1 MMAIYASLIVA
12 MLGWAPIELLAPVIV
27 VCYLR
32 GALLTHELMH
42 VCRPEQV
49 AWPLRMMMLFFA
61 VCFAAAFLVN
71 RPVLDRI
78 VIILSAPPIACTTRE
93 TTSRL
98 KLLDSAQNSEPRVN
112 SAMATKNTRREP
124 KRSASQPEAGINS
137 ATVSM

>member
-1 MMAIYASLIVA
+1 MN
-12 MLGWAPIELLAPVIV
+12 VITRTNS
-27 VCYLR
+27 LR
-32 GALLTHELMH
+32 GKARSTTS
-42 VCRPEQV
+42 RPTGSI
-49 AWPLRMMMLFFA
+49 
-61 VCFAAAFLVN
+61 N
-71 RPVLDRI
+71 
-78 VIILSAPPIACTTRE
+78 APPIACTTRE